1 MKAVSLDRY
10 PTLSA
15 PIQWGSV
22 TSRFSLTDAPADE
35 RLVSNISVI
44 PFAARR
50 CVMIQLEDG
59 RWQLPGGTLEQ
70 GEHYEAALRREMLEE
85 VGGELTAYRI
95 FGQFDCYNAA
105 DRPYRPY
112 IPHPRF
118 VRLVGIGEV
127 KLIGKPLNPPDGEQ
141 VVRVETMEIGE
152 AAAAFRS
159 IGRNDL
165 AELYLLAGDILAAAD
180 LSR

>member
-1 MKAVSLDRY
+1 MKLITPDRY
-10 PTLSA
+10 PTLSG
-15 PIQWGSV
+15 PIQWGTV
-22 TSRFSLTDAPADE
+22 TSRFSLADTPSDE
-35 RLVSNISVI
+35 RLVSNVSVI
-44 PFAARR
+44 PFTGGR
-50 CVMIQLEDG
+50 CILIQLEDG
-59 RWQLPGGTLEQ
+59 RWELPGGTLEQ

-95 FGQFDCYNAA
+95 FGQFDCFNAA

-127 KLIGKPLNPPDGEQ
+127 KLTGRPLNPPDGEQ
-141 VVRVETMEIGE
+141 VVRVETMEVAE
-152 AAAAFRS
+152 AAAVFRS

-165 AELYLLAGDILAAAD
+165 AELYLLAGEILTSTDA
-180 LSR
+180 SR